1 MRIPRMAELRS
12 YWVTVRLDPG
22 RTKDFRVKARSE
34 WSAGWLWRQLHP
46 ADAVLMVREV
56 KG

>member
-1 MRIPRMAELRS
+1 MKAF
-12 YWVTVRLDPG
+12 WVTVEHARG
-22 RTKDFRVKARSE
+22 RTRDHRISAPTL

-46 ADAVLMVREV
+46 DQTVLMVREV